1 MTQLDIFSKHLSNF
15 QHKIDAVN
23 VEGANGTTA
32 PYLGE
37 ISHQLYLNDARTPLF
52 QLQALARIELE
63 IGKDK
68 ETAKNWLVEFKSL
81 EDAFGKYDFWYTLLQ
96 KNHEWGSPNE
106 ILTVIEQQTQRHLGL
121 LETIIHRYGW
131 ITQND
136 LDKKPLDRFSKD
148 FKKYKWVRESKES
161 KKLLKFFRDEASTLH
176 EKIVSGDIDL
186 NLIEDGI
193 HELRRK
199 LRWLG
204 IYSSSLLGKVQHSNA
219 NEISH
224 LDHYITEENKLFKFN
239 ILPLP
244 PDNVETIHFLRG
256 GFYALSLLIDGL
268 GKIKDPGL
276 ITEEM
281 VKITQITG
289 SNMNKLKPKMGLDYA
304 THAKVVKDAKAL
316 VKPILLKDE
325 ILLHIA
331 DHFDKQL

>member
-1 MTQLDIFSKHLSNF
+1 MLQEQRFSKHLSNF
-15 QHKIDAVN
+15 QCKIDLVTGS
-23 VEGANGTTA
+23 EGITA

-68 ETAKNWLVEFKSL
+68 ETAKNWLEEFKSL

-96 KNHEWGSPNE
+96 KNHEWESPKE

-121 LETIIHRYGW
+121 LESTIQHYGW
-131 ITQND
+131 
-136 LDKKPLDRFSKD
+136 LPRCEVERKPMDRFTKY
-148 FKKYKWVRESKES
+148 FKKYKWIKEGKET
-161 KKLLKFFRDEASTLH
+161 KKLLNFFRDEAESLH
-176 EKIVSGDIDL
+176 VKISSGDIDL

-204 IYSSSLLGKVQHSNA
+204 IYSSSLLGKVQHSDE
-219 NEISH
+219 NEKSS

-239 ILPLP
+239 ILPKP
-244 PDNVETIHFLRG
+244 SENIETIQFLKG
-256 GFYALSLLIDGL
+256 GFYALSILIDGL

-281 VKITQITG
+281 VKITQLTG
-289 SNMNKLKPKMGLDYA
+289 SSISKLKPKMGPEFA
-304 THAKVVKDAKAL
+304 SHSKVVKEAKIL
-316 VKPILLKDE
+316 VKPILIKYE

>member
-1 MTQLDIFSKHLSNF
+1 MSQEQRFSKHLSNF
-15 QHKIDAVN
+15 QCKIDLVTGS
-23 VEGANGTTA
+23 EGFTA

-68 ETAKNWLVEFKSL
+68 ETAKNWLEEFKSL

-96 KNHEWGSPNE
+96 KNNEWESPKE

-121 LETIIHRYGW
+121 LESTIQHYGW
-131 ITQND
+131 
-136 LDKKPLDRFSKD
+136 LPRCEVERKPMDRFTKD
-148 FKKYKWVRESKES
+148 FKKYKWTKESKET
-161 KKLLKFFRDEASTLH
+161 KKLLKFFRDEANGLH
-176 EKIVSGDIDL
+176 VKISSGEIDL

-204 IYSSSLLGKVQHSNA
+204 IYSSSLLGKVQHSDE
-219 NEISH
+219 NEKSS
-224 LDHYITEENKLFKFN
+224 LDHYISEENKLFKFN
-239 ILPLP
+239 ILPNP
-244 PDNVETIHFLRG
+244 SENIETIQFLKG
-256 GFYALSLLIDGL
+256 GFYALSILIDGL

-281 VKITQITG
+281 VKITQLTG
-289 SNMNKLKPKMGLDYA
+289 SSTSKLKPKMGTDFA
-304 THAKVVKDAKAL
+304 SHSKVVREAKAL

-331 DHFDKQL
+331 DYFDKQL